1 VKTLSPVLKKILP
14 LLISAWCSQGIV
26 RAQSTQA
33 DKKAEKEALAN
44 LVESQNYTFVALT
57 IMPMGSGT
65 HELNPG
71 DYDLK
76 VTKGSLVCNLPY
88 FGVGYSAPADPT
100 KAGIQLLSTEF
111 DYVISIKKKGGWN
124 ILMKPK
130 DNRDVQRMSLSI
142 SDNGYATLQV
152 VSTERQPISYYGA
165 ISVTAPPK

>member
-1 VKTLSPVLKKILP
+1 MNKILP
-14 LLISAWCSQGIV
+14 LLFLFWGSQGIV
-26 RAQSTQA
+26 RAQSAQA
-33 DKKAEKEALAN
+33 DKKAEKQALAN
-44 LVESQNYTFVALT
+44 LVESQHYTFVALT
-57 IMPMGSGT
+57 VMPMGSGT

-76 VTKGSLVCNLPY
+76 VTKESIICYLPY

-100 KAGIQLLSTEF
+100 KAGIQLTSREF
-111 DYVISIKKKGGWN
+111 DYVVSVKKRGGWN

-130 DNRDVQRMSLSI
+130 DNRDVQRLSLSI

-165 ISVTAPPK
+165 ISVSAPPK